1 MWGQELNDSL
11 YEVGHVSADED
22 STTWK
27 IVNKVDG
34 NVSTFTTNDVSLF
47 NCVRGENSN
56 LFSLD
61 RKIKSN
67 KISVLS
73 LSLNELTL
81 ICYKWSKGVEIIGKE
96 EARHILKGYY
106 EEFSDSRKVSI
117 YINYTKYGTDKSLR

>member
-1 MWGQELNDSL
+1 MD
-11 YEVGHVSADED
+11 
-22 STTWK
+22 K
-27 IVNKVDG
+27 IDG
-34 NVSTFTTNDVSLF
+34 NVSTFTTTDISLF

-67 KISVLS
+67 KISLLS

-81 ICYKWSKGVEIIGKE
+81 ICYKLSKGVEMIGKE

-106 EEFSDSRKVSI
+106 EEFSHSRKVSI
-117 YINYTKYGTDKSLR
+117 YIDLDRDTKYGTLGQISDFKT